1 MPQVKPIRIH
11 SSSASHEVSL
21 LLHPPS
27 STPTHLYYFQKYPA
41 SNLILTTGEKKAPW
55 KCRDQGEKK
64 AYVILELSEPT
75 LINGIDI
82 GNEHSCFIEVLV
94 ARKGD
99 PESEFKE
106 LLLTSSFQTPAESR
120 NSENVNR
127 VRCFSKAAFV
137 ESVASK
143 PWELIKLVCT
153 QPFNSRVQ
161 YGVAFV
167 TIYTDEETAK
177 PVPTSSNE
185 VEFSVLPK
193 KGIFS
198 IREESPDSDSD
209 KNTSSSLF
217 SRWKQTKQSG
227 GTASPVTAAAAIR
240 DARTSIGE
248 RKSPLLLTP
257 VASKKRPSTETPVL
271 DRNRN
276 NLLYDDDDDKEGDEK
291 LEKLIE
297 KDKKRAEEQ
306 LLTKKDSKT
315 SHKAVDKEKADS
327 SSSSTPAKKFKFSDN
342 KKDDP
347 VVTTTPS
354 RSRNKS
360 PDPPKPVPTQKK
372 PKKPKT
378 YKPFKKLLEGVV
390 LTISGIQNPE
400 RGTLR
405 SKALE
410 MGAKYRADWDDTCTH
425 LICAF
430 RNTPKYNQV
439 QGVGKIVRK
448 DWVMK
453 CHENRKH
460 IPWRRYALDNK
471 EADKSESEGE
481 ICDEKD
487 KDEEVA
493 IAVVDDSDKQKDD
506 TDGVNSNPTIAD
518 VEEKQKEK
526 IEKTKVDDD
535 DDDILMVYDQVEA
548 PVVICD
554 SGSDT
559 EDEIERV
566 RQEERKVKDKSVA
579 KEEKQDIP
587 KEKEE
592 VKKANGGS
600 HASSS
605 GGFLAGK
612 QFYLD
617 EDNGAVKI
625 IKCNSI
631 IEKYGG

>member
-1 MPQVKPIRIH
+1 MV
-11 SSSASHEVSL
+11 
-21 LLHPPS
+21 
-27 STPTHLYYFQKYPA
+27 
-41 SNLILTTGEKKAPW
+41 
-55 KCRDQGEKK
+55 
-64 AYVILELSEPT
+64 LELTEAT
-75 LINGIDI
+75 EINGIDI

-94 ARKGD
+94 ANRGD

-137 ESVASK
+137 ESVANK
-143 PWELIKLVCT
+143 KWELLKLVCT

-167 TIYTDEETAK
+167 TIYTAEEAK
-177 PVPTSSNE
+177 PQPQPAAAVKE
-185 VEFSVLPK
+185 MEVLPR

-198 IREESPDSDSD
+198 LREDSPDSDSD
-209 KNTSSSLF
+209 KNNSSLF
-217 SRWKQTKQSG
+217 SRWKQTKQAG
-227 GTASPVTAAAAIR
+227 GNTSSEVNASPARVSAAAEIR
-240 DARTSIGE
+240 DARSSVGE
-248 RKSPLLLTP
+248 RTKTPLLLTP
-257 VASKKRPSTETPVL
+257 NNNANKKRVLSTYNKETPVR

-276 NLLYDDDDDKEGDEK
+276 NLLYDDDDETEGDEK

-297 KDKKRAEEQ
+297 KDKKRAEEE
-306 LLTKKDSKT
+306 LKDKRDKKPEKSEKPEK
-315 SHKAVDKEKADS
+315 HDKPE
-327 SSSSTPAKKFKFSDN
+327 SSTPAKKFKFSDN
-342 KKDDP
+342 KKDED
-347 VVTTTPS
+347 TPS
-354 RSRNKS
+354 RSKDRS
-360 PDPPKPVPTQKK
+360 TDRDRATEPDRAPEPKPAK
-372 PKKPKT
+372 PKKPKV

-410 MGAKYRADWDDTCTH
+410 MGAKYRGDWDDTCTH

-430 RNTPKYNQV
+430 RNTPKYLQV

-448 DWVMK
+448 DWVLK
-453 CHENRKH
+453 CHENRRH

-471 EADKSESEGE
+471 EADKSESEAE

-487 KDEEVA
+487 EGKEKEEVVSVPA
-493 IAVVDDSDKQKDD
+493 IDIDEAPVADKPEVVK
-506 TDGVNSNPTIAD
+506 VP
-518 VEEKQKEK
+518 EKQKH
-526 IEKTKVDDD
+526 VSDD
-535 DDDILMVYDQVEA
+535 DDDILMVYDQVE
-548 PVVICD
+548 PTVVICD

-566 RQEERKVKDKSVA
+566 RVQESKKKPAEKSPEKKKEDA
-579 KEEKQDIP
+579 KEVSKNTS
-587 KEKEE
+587 
-592 VKKANGGS
+592 NGGS
-600 HASSS
+600 QPT
-605 GGFLAGK
+605 GFLTGK

-625 IKCNSI
+625 IKCNAI
-631 IEKYGG
+631 ITKYGG